1 MGCSPY
7 FAVMD
12 THPLLPLDIS
22 EATYLLPPPESV
34 LSTTELITHHAITLQ
49 NCREQLSQLYSDMY
63 EAQLRAALRF
73 EHKHASTIC
82 DYDFKRGNLV
92 LM

>member
-7 FAVMD
+7 FAVTG

-22 EATYLLPPPESV
+22 EATYLLPPPESG
-34 LSTTELITHHAITLQ
+34 LSTPELIARRAIALQ
-49 NCREQLSQLYSDMY
+49 KYWEQLSQLHSDIY
-63 EAQLRAALRF
+63 EAQLRAALWF

-82 DYDFKRGNLV
+82 DYDFKQGNLI
-92 LM
+92 LI